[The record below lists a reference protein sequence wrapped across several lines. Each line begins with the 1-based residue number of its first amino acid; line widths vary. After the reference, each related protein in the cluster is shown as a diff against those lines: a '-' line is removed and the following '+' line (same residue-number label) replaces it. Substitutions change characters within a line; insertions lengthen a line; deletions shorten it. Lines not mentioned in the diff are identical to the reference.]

1 MSLTKVRYPE
11 VKLAFRLH
19 AVETRIL
26 TNLLMIKISVQK
38 PYPAHSIVWHD
49 TMFS

>member
-11 VKLAFRLH
+11 VKLAFRLY

-26 TNLLMIKISVQK
+26 TNLLMIKISVHLTLPSTQQSM
-38 PYPAHSIVWHD
+38 A
-49 TMFS
+49 